1 MSVTEE
7 KPRHQKA
14 PAPPKSP
21 GTSVTEARQQIYSR
35 ESLLSWGNT
44 DRPTEILR
52 TILVINYKCN
62 NNHNYVAEIF

>member
-21 GTSVTEARQQIYSR
+21 GTSVTEARQQIVGKAYSAGDR
-35 ESLLSWGNT
+35 IQRRGTTHQEPSTLSKSPG
-44 DRPTEILR
+44 IG
-52 TILVINYKCN
+52 
-62 NNHNYVAEIF
+62 A